1 MILSSV
7 KISTPSSAIIAFA
20 GGGVGPPPILIEES
34 IAIDM
39 DIDKAILPK
48 SNYVRSRS
56 VSSPNLQYLNRYEAS
71 TRHT

>member
-7 KISTPSSAIIAFA
+7 KISVPSSATIAFA
-20 GGGVGPPPILIEES
+20 GGGVGPPLLIEES

-48 SNYVRSRS
+48 SNYVRSSS